1 MCKARLVAC
10 VYSQI
15 HCLAYYEVLA
25 PTTETSTAYL
35 LMTEGGSPEVFVA
48 LADFKAAFLEGNQG
62 VNVKM
67 YAVLPKE
74 LFSDD
79 T

>member
-15 HCLAYYEVLA
+15 NGLAYYEVLA